1 MQWRSV
7 SALRRATAMTTA
19 AEEQANAHGYYARD
33 AEVEGLKTQLAEA
46 RQAIG
51 AR

>member
-1 MQWRSV
+1 
-7 SALRRATAMTTA
+7 MTTA